1 MVLLHGPRGTGKR
14 SLCAKAADALGMH
27 HVRVDCYEL
36 VEAGEQGTAARLQ
49 HAFDDAAARCSPCLL
64 CLDGIEALERPHFNA
79 VEKRETMLVDVLREY
94 SRAPRPSG
102 TVVLVATTPSIDDL
116 RPATRGCFA
125 QQVHSPVPDEGERAH
140 VLRRL
145 LSRVPTG
152 ADVSVKDLSI
162 RTASFTLSD
171 LRLLVARAGRTALTE
186 RVAKVPCRRDC
197 PEVARRLG
205 LVVARRDFDAALKE
219 IQARQGALIGRPKI
233 PNVRWSDVGG
243 LEDVKQ
249 EITDTIRLPLTH
261 GHLFPP
267 GTRHRSG
274 VLLYGPPGTGKT
286 LLAKAVATELSL
298 NFLSVKGPELISM
311 YVGESER
318 NIRAI
323 FQTAR
328 DASPC
333 VIFFDELDSLAPKRG
348 AGADSGGVMDRV
360 VSQVNK
366 QTLTRL

>member
-1 MVLLHGPRGTGKR
+1 
-14 SLCAKAADALGMH
+14 MH
-27 HVRVDCYEL
+27 YLQHNCYST
-36 VEAGEQGTAARLQ
+36 VSAGEQDTSAQLQRILDTATHCA
-49 HAFDDAAARCSPCLL
+49 PCLL
-64 CLDGIEALERPHFNA
+64 CLDGIEALERPHYNA
-79 VEKRETMLVDVLREY
+79 MEKRETLLVDVLREW
-94 SRAPRPSG
+94 SHAESQHSPPFAA
-102 TVVLVATTPSIDDL
+102 VALVATTPSIDDL

-125 QQVHSPVPDEGERAH
+125 HQVCSPVPDEGERAH
-140 VLRRL
+140 VLRQL
-145 LSRVPTG
+145 LCRVPTSP
-152 ADVSVKDLSI
+152 DVSVRDLSL

-171 LRLLVARAGRTALTE
+171 LRLLVARAGRAALAE
-186 RVAKVPCRRDC
+186 RVAKAKRS
-197 PEVARRLG
+197 PEVAGRLG
-205 LVVARRDFDAALKE
+205 LALTRRDFESTLRE
-219 IQARQGALIGRPKI
+219 LQARQGALIGRPKI
-233 PNVRWSDVGG
+233 PNVKWSDVGG

-360 VSQVNK
+360 VSQV
-366 QTLTRL
+366 

>member
-1 MVLLHGPRGTGKR
+1 M
-14 SLCAKAADALGMH
+14 
-27 HVRVDCYEL
+27 
-36 VEAGEQGTAARLQ
+36 
-49 HAFDDAAARCSPCLL
+49 
-64 CLDGIEALERPHFNA
+64 DGIEALERPHFNA
-79 VEKRETMLVDVLREY
+79 MEKRETMLVDILHEFSQGMRQ
-94 SRAPRPSG
+94 SG
-102 TVVLVATTPSIDDL
+102 TVVLVGTTPSIDDL

-125 QQVHSPVPDEGERAH
+125 QQVHSPVPDESERAH
-140 VLRRL
+140 ILRQL
-145 LSRVPTG
+145 LYRVPIG

-171 LRLLVARAGRTALTE
+171 LRLLVARAGRIALTE
-186 RVAKVPCRRDC
+186 HVVKKTPSRN
-197 PEVARRLG
+197 PEVARHLG
-205 LVVARRDFDAALKE
+205 LAVVRKDFDCALKE

-233 PNVRWSDVGG
+233 PNIRWSDVGG

-360 VSQVNK
+360 VSQVIK
-366 QTLTRL
+366 IV